1 MATQSIIVYRNPLE
15 QQFWESGALVPVFS
29 GCAIGFVSFLLT
41 YNVLSWT
48 YRKLSKKQY
57 YRNSNQYVT
66 YAAGFVATAAGLSTM
81 LFML

>member
-29 GCAIGFVSFLLT
+29 GCAVGFVSFLLT
-41 YNVLSWT
+41 YNVLSWA

-66 YAAGFVATAAGLSTM
+66 YAAGFIGAGLGVITM
-81 LFML
+81 FYMI